1 MRGNE
6 ADRKHRLEEI
16 LQREDNDKDFD
27 NGEPEDQAKDN
38 SQQMDEDLAAAQ
50 ATAEGYCVECKDQ
63 ESFYS
68 CEQCAEDFCEVCY
81 AMLHRTGNRFR
92 HIKKEI
98 FKPNAK
104 TTPAPPV
111 NGMSAS
117 TSKGSSL
124 SEETLADLPESKVIV
139 SSGSSTF
146 GDWIIERSKY
156 IPMRLDLTERKLLR
170 LLEAALNVSE
180 YTDKVDILSYTS
192 KSKRII
198 HQIKDLCAIISGL
211 VVANDYRR
219 GQELFAEKSF
229 EDNEEFFQ
237 IIFEIGRRHK
247 IMNPEKMRSAY
258 GKLMYLL
265 MDSTIDEIESTLG
278 FSCVIPIKT
287 VYSFLEERG
296 GLDVLKNDL
305 VADATKEIIADGKS
319 RQQVQQEIR
328 QKERAIEVLSRKYAS
343 SNLTPDEIKVCL
355 YSIGDNHS
363 FLRTNRDPCEKMLKY
378 LTTYFQPTTMEEG
391 FSLAIQSGRQG
402 ARLTHNHET
411 QYWYINQTLNLWREI
426 AHEMFY
432 LWTLSDDDMLNNDYR
447 LRDTGQ
453 GLQRLQHCPAV
464 SKAMHTI
471 LHKAQQKAG
480 YWVGSSVIHLGD
492 SNVPNAFMFID
503 KYNQVARILNPII
516 LTLEKIDDI
525 AKDEGIH
532 AYIRDTFGGVTKLRK
547 TIVCDFFR
555 MAFDG
560 SGADNFFSAGSC
572 IDGRLTSAW
581 NWCSQIEK
589 KPFFPIFL
597 LTGFTGFDGENC
609 STGQKQICLP
619 RALDQASRTRQ
630 LRHHLE
636 SLERDNFVAL
646 NEYEA
651 IIATAAAA
659 ANVPGPAKQN
669 PNVVGPIVGGS
680 SLSPSSV
687 SGIATP
693 TGRSKGK
700 KNLIDASGPCG
711 LLANDL
717 ISIGSSSGHGPRRLA
732 LPKNPLH
739 VLIDESGIADFGLDV
754 PTYLTAN
761 MGPSQ
766 YPERKFCS
774 VCGWKSKYRCNKCGM
789 RYCDLKCLKTHEETR
804 CSVYLLV
811 DNDAESLKYITL
823 DFKFIAAVGSQG
835 SKRASNSTG
844 HKA

>member
-1 MRGNE
+1 MWGNE

-16 LQREDNDKDFD
+16 LQREDNENDVDID
-27 NGEPEDQAKDN
+27 SNGQAKDDIPER
-38 SQQMDEDLAAAQ
+38 DEDMAAAQ
-50 ATAEGYCVECKDQ
+50 ATAEGFCVECKDQ

-81 AMLHRTGNRFR
+81 GMLHRTGNRIR

-98 FKPNAK
+98 FKPDSSK
-104 TTPAPPV
+104 PTPAPSV
-111 NGMSAS
+111 SGMSAS

-124 SEETLADLPESKVIV
+124 SDETLTDIPESKVIV

-146 GDWIIERSKY
+146 GDWIIDRSKY

-219 GQELFAEKSF
+219 GQELFADKSF

-265 MDSTIDEIESTLG
+265 MDSNIEEIESTLG

-287 VYSFLEERG
+287 VYGFLKDRG
-296 GLDVLKNDL
+296 GLDVLGNDL
-305 VADATKEIIADGKS
+305 VADATKEIISDGKT
-319 RQQVQQEIR
+319 RQQIQTEIR
-328 QKERAIEVLSRKYAS
+328 KKERAIEVLSRKYANG
-343 SNLTPDEIKVCL
+343 NLTPDEIKVCL

-363 FLRTNRDPCEKMLKY
+363 FLRTNRDPCDKMLRY
-378 LTTYFQPTTMEEG
+378 LTMFFQPNTVEEG

-432 LWTLSDDDMLNNDYR
+432 LWMLSDQDMLDNDYR

-453 GLQRLQHCPAV
+453 GLQRLQNCPAV

-516 LTLEKIDDI
+516 TTLEKIEEI

-532 AYIRDTFGGVTKLRK
+532 AYIRDTFGGVQHLRK

-597 LTGFTGFDGENC
+597 LTGFVGFDGEQW
-609 STGQKQICLP
+609 S
-619 RALDQASRTRQ
+619 
-630 LRHHLE
+630 
-636 SLERDNFVAL
+636 
-646 NEYEA
+646 
-651 IIATAAAA
+651 
-659 ANVPGPAKQN
+659 
-669 PNVVGPIVGGS
+669 
-680 SLSPSSV
+680 
-687 SGIATP
+687 
-693 TGRSKGK
+693 
-700 KNLIDASGPCG
+700 
-711 LLANDL
+711 
-717 ISIGSSSGHGPRRLA
+717 
-732 LPKNPLH
+732 
-739 VLIDESGIADFGLDV
+739 
-754 PTYLTAN
+754 
-761 MGPSQ
+761 
-766 YPERKFCS
+766 
-774 VCGWKSKYRCNKCGM
+774 
-789 RYCDLKCLKTHEETR
+789 
-804 CSVYLLV
+804 
-811 DNDAESLKYITL
+811 
-823 DFKFIAAVGSQG
+823 
-835 SKRASNSTG
+835 
-844 HKA
+844 

>member
-1 MRGNE
+1 MWGNE

-16 LQREDNDKDFD
+16 LQREDNIDSDKDLD
-27 NGEPEDQAKDN
+27 PADSEDQAKIE
-38 SQQMDEDLAAAQ
+38 SQQMDEELAAAQ
-50 ATAEGYCVECKDQ
+50 ATAEGFCVECKDQ
-63 ESFYS
+63 EAFFS

-81 AMLHRTGNRFR
+81 AMLHRTGNRVR
-92 HIKKEI
+92 HIKMEL
-98 FKPNAK
+98 FKPDA
-104 TTPAPPV
+104 TSTVAPSISGV
-111 NGMSAS
+111 S
-117 TSKGSSL
+117 TFSSKGSSM
-124 SEETLADLPESKVIV
+124 SEMSDETLVDLPESKVIV

-146 GDWIIERSKY
+146 GDWIIDRSKY

-192 KSKRII
+192 KSKRIV

-219 GQELFAEKSF
+219 GQELFADKSF

-265 MDSTIDEIESTLG
+265 MDSTMDEIESTLG
-278 FSCVIPIKT
+278 FTCVIPIKT
-287 VYSFLEERG
+287 VYGFLQERN
-296 GLDVLKNDL
+296 GLGVLRNDL
-305 VADATKEIIADGKS
+305 VADATKEITSDGKS
-319 RQQVQQEIR
+319 RPQIQQEIR
-328 QKERAIEVLSRKYAS
+328 KKERAIEVLSRKYANN
-343 SNLTPDEIKVCL
+343 NLTPDEIKVCL

-378 LTTYFQPTTMEEG
+378 LTKFFLPTSVEEG

-402 ARLTHNHET
+402 ARLTHDHET

-432 LWTLSDDDMLNNDYR
+432 LWMLSDDDMLNNDYR

-453 GLQRLQHCPAV
+453 GLQRLQSCPAV

-480 YWVGSSVIHLGD
+480 VWVGSSVIHLGD
-492 SNVPNAFMFID
+492 HNVPNAFMFID

-516 LTLEKIDDI
+516 LCLEKIGDI

-532 AYIRDTFGGVTKLRK
+532 AYIRDTFGGVNNLQK

-597 LTGFTGFDGENC
+597 LTGFTGFDGETW
-609 STGQKQICLP
+609 S
-619 RALDQASRTRQ
+619 
-630 LRHHLE
+630 
-636 SLERDNFVAL
+636 
-646 NEYEA
+646 
-651 IIATAAAA
+651 
-659 ANVPGPAKQN
+659 
-669 PNVVGPIVGGS
+669 
-680 SLSPSSV
+680 
-687 SGIATP
+687 
-693 TGRSKGK
+693 
-700 KNLIDASGPCG
+700 
-711 LLANDL
+711 
-717 ISIGSSSGHGPRRLA
+717 
-732 LPKNPLH
+732 
-739 VLIDESGIADFGLDV
+739 
-754 PTYLTAN
+754 
-761 MGPSQ
+761 
-766 YPERKFCS
+766 
-774 VCGWKSKYRCNKCGM
+774 
-789 RYCDLKCLKTHEETR
+789 
-804 CSVYLLV
+804 
-811 DNDAESLKYITL
+811 
-823 DFKFIAAVGSQG
+823 
-835 SKRASNSTG
+835 
-844 HKA
+844 

>member
-1 MRGNE
+1 MWGNE

-16 LQREDNDKDFD
+16 LQREDNVESD
-27 NGEPEDQAKDN
+27 NDNDSTPSNEDEAKSE

-50 ATAEGYCVECKDQ
+50 ATAEGFCVECKDQ
-63 ESFYS
+63 ESFFS
-68 CEQCAEDFCEVCY
+68 CEQCEEDFCEVCY
-81 AMLHRTGNRFR
+81 AMLHRTGNRVR

-98 FKPNAK
+98 FKPDAK
-104 TTPAPPV
+104 SDTLVPSV
-111 NGMSAS
+111 NGVSAS

-124 SEETLADLPESKVIV
+124 NEETLAELPESKIIV

-146 GDWIIERSKY
+146 GDWVTKRSKY

-219 GQELFAEKSF
+219 GQELFADKTF

-237 IIFEIGRRHK
+237 VIFEIGRRHK

-265 MDSTIDEIESTLG
+265 MDSTMDEIESTLG
-278 FSCVIPIKT
+278 FSCVVPIKT
-287 VYSFLEERG
+287 VHSFLEQRG
-296 GLDVLKNDL
+296 GLEMLRNDL
-305 VADATKEIIADGKS
+305 VVDATREIVADGKT
-319 RQQVQQEIR
+319 RQQIQLEIR
-328 QKERAIEVLSRKYAS
+328 KKERAIEQLSRKY
-343 SNLTPDEIKVCL
+343 SNENLSPDDIKVCL

-363 FLRTNRDPCEKMLKY
+363 FLRTNRDPCDKMLKY
-378 LTTYFQPTTMEEG
+378 LSTFFHPTNIEEG

-432 LWTLSDDDMLNNDYR
+432 LWMLSDDDMLGNDYR

-453 GLQRLQHCPAV
+453 GLQRLQSCPAV

-516 LTLEKIDDI
+516 LTLEKIEDI
-525 AKDEGIH
+525 AKDEGINT
-532 AYIRDTFGGVTKLRK
+532 YIRDTFGGVTHLRK

-597 LTGFTGFDGENC
+597 LTGFTGFDGENW
-609 STGQKQICLP
+609 S
-619 RALDQASRTRQ
+619 
-630 LRHHLE
+630 
-636 SLERDNFVAL
+636 
-646 NEYEA
+646 
-651 IIATAAAA
+651 
-659 ANVPGPAKQN
+659 
-669 PNVVGPIVGGS
+669 
-680 SLSPSSV
+680 
-687 SGIATP
+687 
-693 TGRSKGK
+693 
-700 KNLIDASGPCG
+700 
-711 LLANDL
+711 
-717 ISIGSSSGHGPRRLA
+717 
-732 LPKNPLH
+732 
-739 VLIDESGIADFGLDV
+739 
-754 PTYLTAN
+754 
-761 MGPSQ
+761 
-766 YPERKFCS
+766 
-774 VCGWKSKYRCNKCGM
+774 
-789 RYCDLKCLKTHEETR
+789 
-804 CSVYLLV
+804 
-811 DNDAESLKYITL
+811 
-823 DFKFIAAVGSQG
+823 
-835 SKRASNSTG
+835 
-844 HKA
+844 

>member
-1 MRGNE
+1 MWGNE

-16 LQREDNDKDFD
+16 LQREDNLDSDKDLD
-27 NGEPEDQAKDN
+27 PAESEDQAKIE

-50 ATAEGYCVECKDQ
+50 ATAEGFCVECKDQ

-81 AMLHRTGNRFR
+81 AMLHRTGNRVR
-92 HIKKEI
+92 HIRMEL
-98 FKPNAK
+98 FKPDASS
-104 TTPAPPV
+104 TVAPSISGV
-111 NGMSAS
+111 SAS
-117 TSKGSSL
+117 TSKGSSM
-124 SEETLADLPESKVIV
+124 SDETLAELPESKVIV

-146 GDWIIERSKY
+146 GDWIIDRSKY

-192 KSKRII
+192 KSKRIV

-219 GQELFAEKSF
+219 GQELFADKSF

-265 MDSTIDEIESTLG
+265 MDSTMDEIESTLG
-278 FSCVIPIKT
+278 FTCVIPIKT
-287 VYSFLEERG
+287 VYGFLQERN
-296 GLDVLKNDL
+296 GLDVLRNDL
-305 VADATKEIIADGKS
+305 VADATKEITSDGKS
-319 RQQVQQEIR
+319 RLQIQQEIR
-328 QKERAIEVLSRKYAS
+328 KKERAIEVLSRKYANN
-343 SNLTPDEIKVCL
+343 NLTPDEIKVCL

-378 LTTYFQPTTMEEG
+378 LTKFFLPTSVEEG
-391 FSLAIQSGRQG
+391 FSLAIQSGHQG
-402 ARLTHNHET
+402 ARLTHDHET

-432 LWTLSDDDMLNNDYR
+432 LWMLSDHDMLNNDYR

-453 GLQRLQHCPAV
+453 GLQRLQNCPAV
-464 SKAMHTI
+464 LKAMRTI

-480 YWVGSSVIHLGD
+480 VWVGSSAIHLGD

-516 LTLEKIDDI
+516 LCLEKIEDI

-532 AYIRDTFGGVTKLRK
+532 AYIRDTFGGVTNLRK

-597 LTGFTGFDGENC
+597 LTGFTGFDGETW
-609 STGQKQICLP
+609 S
-619 RALDQASRTRQ
+619 
-630 LRHHLE
+630 
-636 SLERDNFVAL
+636 
-646 NEYEA
+646 
-651 IIATAAAA
+651 
-659 ANVPGPAKQN
+659 
-669 PNVVGPIVGGS
+669 
-680 SLSPSSV
+680 
-687 SGIATP
+687 
-693 TGRSKGK
+693 
-700 KNLIDASGPCG
+700 
-711 LLANDL
+711 
-717 ISIGSSSGHGPRRLA
+717 
-732 LPKNPLH
+732 
-739 VLIDESGIADFGLDV
+739 
-754 PTYLTAN
+754 
-761 MGPSQ
+761 
-766 YPERKFCS
+766 
-774 VCGWKSKYRCNKCGM
+774 
-789 RYCDLKCLKTHEETR
+789 
-804 CSVYLLV
+804 
-811 DNDAESLKYITL
+811 
-823 DFKFIAAVGSQG
+823 
-835 SKRASNSTG
+835 
-844 HKA
+844 

>member
-1 MRGNE
+1 MWGNE
-6 ADRKHRLEEI
+6 AERKHRLEEI
-16 LQREDNDKDFD
+16 LQREEHENDADD
-27 NGEPEDQAKDN
+27 VDSSEPANDDVPER
-38 SQQMDEDLAAAQ
+38 DEDVAAAQ
-50 ATAEGYCVECKDQ
+50 ASAEGFCVECKDQ

-81 AMLHRTGNRFR
+81 GMLHRTGNRIR

-98 FKPNAK
+98 YKPGSSKA
-104 TTPAPPV
+104 TPAPSV
-111 NGMSAS
+111 NGVSAS

-124 SEETLADLPESKVIV
+124 SEETLTDTPEPKVIV

-146 GDWIIERSKY
+146 GDWIIDRSKY

-219 GQELFAEKSF
+219 GQELFADKSF

-237 IIFEIGRRHK
+237 TIFEIGRRHK

-265 MDSTIDEIESTLG
+265 MDSSIDEIESTLG

-287 VYSFLEERG
+287 VHIFLKERG
-296 GLDVLKNDL
+296 GLDVLRNDL
-305 VADATKEIIADGKS
+305 VADATKEIVSDGKT
-319 RQQVQQEIR
+319 RQQIQQEIR
-328 QKERAIEVLSRKYAS
+328 KKERAIEMLSRKYANG
-343 SNLTPDEIKVCL
+343 NLTPDEIKVCL

-363 FLRTNRDPCEKMLKY
+363 FLRTNRDPCDKMLRY
-378 LTTYFQPTTMEEG
+378 LTMFFQPTAVEDG

-432 LWTLSDDDMLNNDYR
+432 LWMLSDQDMLDNDYR

-453 GLQRLQHCPAV
+453 GLQRLQNCPAV

-516 LTLEKIDDI
+516 TTLEKIEEI

-532 AYIRDTFGGVTKLRK
+532 AYIRDVFGGVQHLRK

-555 MAFDG
+555 SAFDG

-597 LTGFTGFDGENC
+597 LTGFVGFDGETW
-609 STGQKQICLP
+609 S
-619 RALDQASRTRQ
+619 
-630 LRHHLE
+630 
-636 SLERDNFVAL
+636 
-646 NEYEA
+646 
-651 IIATAAAA
+651 
-659 ANVPGPAKQN
+659 
-669 PNVVGPIVGGS
+669 
-680 SLSPSSV
+680 
-687 SGIATP
+687 
-693 TGRSKGK
+693 
-700 KNLIDASGPCG
+700 
-711 LLANDL
+711 
-717 ISIGSSSGHGPRRLA
+717 
-732 LPKNPLH
+732 
-739 VLIDESGIADFGLDV
+739 
-754 PTYLTAN
+754 
-761 MGPSQ
+761 
-766 YPERKFCS
+766 
-774 VCGWKSKYRCNKCGM
+774 
-789 RYCDLKCLKTHEETR
+789 
-804 CSVYLLV
+804 
-811 DNDAESLKYITL
+811 
-823 DFKFIAAVGSQG
+823 
-835 SKRASNSTG
+835 
-844 HKA
+844 

>member
-1 MRGNE
+1 MFGS
-6 ADRKHRLEEI
+6 DRKHRLEEI
-16 LQREDNDKDFD
+16 LQRDQLDSDKENDD
-27 NGEPEDQAKDN
+27 ELDQETSTAVDE
-38 SQQMDEDLAAAQ
+38 QMEEDLAAAK
-50 ATAEGYCVECKDQ
+50 AAAEGFCVECKDQ
-63 ESFYS
+63 EAFYA
-68 CEQCAEDFCEVCY
+68 CEQCAEEFCEVCY
-81 AMLHRTGNRFR
+81 GMIHRTGNRVR

-98 FKPNAK
+98 FKPNGQSVS
-104 TTPAPPV
+104 TPATSSSV
-111 NGMSAS
+111 SGLISAS

-124 SEETLADLPESKVIV
+124 SGETLADFPEAKVIV

-146 GDWIIERSKY
+146 GDWILDRSKY

-219 GQELFAEKSF
+219 GQELFADKSF

-265 MDSTIDEIESTLG
+265 MDSSMDEIESTLG

-287 VYSFLEERG
+287 VHGYLKERG
-296 GLDVLKNDL
+296 GLDVLRDDN
-305 VADATKEIIADGKS
+305 VVEATKEIISDGKT
-319 RQQVQQEIR
+319 RQQIQLEIR
-328 QKERAIEVLSRKYAS
+328 RKERAIEQLSRKYANG
-343 SNLTPDEIKVCL
+343 NLTPDEIKVCL

-363 FLRTNRDPCEKMLKY
+363 FLRTNRDPCDKMLKY
-378 LTTYFQPTTMEEG
+378 LTKYFHPTNIEDG

-411 QYWYINQTLNLWREI
+411 QYFYINQTLNLWREI

-432 LWTLSDDDMLNNDYR
+432 LWMLSDLDMLDNDYR

-453 GLQRLQHCPAV
+453 GLQRLQSCPAV

-480 YWVGSSVIHLGD
+480 HWVGSSVIHLGD

-516 LTLEKIDDI
+516 TTLEKIEEI

-532 AYIRDTFGGVTKLRK
+532 SYIRDSFGGVENLRK
-547 TIVCDFFR
+547 EIVCDFFR
-555 MAFDG
+555 SAFDG

-597 LTGFTGFDGENC
+597 LTGFVGFDGETW
-609 STGQKQICLP
+609 S
-619 RALDQASRTRQ
+619 
-630 LRHHLE
+630 
-636 SLERDNFVAL
+636 
-646 NEYEA
+646 
-651 IIATAAAA
+651 
-659 ANVPGPAKQN
+659 
-669 PNVVGPIVGGS
+669 
-680 SLSPSSV
+680 
-687 SGIATP
+687 
-693 TGRSKGK
+693 
-700 KNLIDASGPCG
+700 
-711 LLANDL
+711 
-717 ISIGSSSGHGPRRLA
+717 
-732 LPKNPLH
+732 
-739 VLIDESGIADFGLDV
+739 
-754 PTYLTAN
+754 
-761 MGPSQ
+761 
-766 YPERKFCS
+766 
-774 VCGWKSKYRCNKCGM
+774 
-789 RYCDLKCLKTHEETR
+789 
-804 CSVYLLV
+804 
-811 DNDAESLKYITL
+811 
-823 DFKFIAAVGSQG
+823 
-835 SKRASNSTG
+835 
-844 HKA
+844 

>member
-1 MRGNE
+1 MWDKE

-16 LQREDNDKDFD
+16 LQREDDENDADID
-27 NGEPEDQAKDN
+27 SNEQAKDDIPER
-38 SQQMDEDLAAAQ
+38 DEDMAAAQ
-50 ATAEGYCVECKDQ
+50 ATAEGFCVECKDQ

-81 AMLHRTGNRFR
+81 GMLHRTGNRIR

-98 FKPNAK
+98 FKPDSSK
-104 TTPAPPV
+104 PTPAPSV
-111 NGMSAS
+111 NSAS
-117 TSKGSSL
+117 TSTSMSRSL
-124 SEETLADLPESKVIV
+124 SEETLTDVPESKVIV

-146 GDWIIERSKY
+146 GDWIIDRSKY

-219 GQELFAEKSF
+219 GQELFADKSF

-265 MDSTIDEIESTLG
+265 MDSNIEEIESTLG
-278 FSCVIPIKT
+278 FSCVVPIKT
-287 VYSFLEERG
+287 VHGFLNERG
-296 GLDVLKNDL
+296 GLDVLRNDL
-305 VADATKEIIADGKS
+305 VADATKEIISDGKT
-319 RQQVQQEIR
+319 RQQIQVEIR
-328 QKERAIEVLSRKYAS
+328 KKERAIEVLSRKYANG
-343 SNLTPDEIKVCL
+343 NLTPDEIKVCL

-363 FLRTNRDPCEKMLKY
+363 FLRTNRDPCDKMLRY
-378 LTTYFQPTTMEEG
+378 LTMFFQPTTTEEG

-432 LWTLSDDDMLNNDYR
+432 LWMLSDQDMLDNDYR

-453 GLQRLQHCPAV
+453 GLQRLQNCPAV

-516 LTLEKIDDI
+516 TTLEKIEEI

-532 AYIRDTFGGVTKLRK
+532 TYIRDTFGGVQHLRK

-597 LTGFTGFDGENC
+597 LTGFVGFDGEQW
-609 STGQKQICLP
+609 S
-619 RALDQASRTRQ
+619 
-630 LRHHLE
+630 
-636 SLERDNFVAL
+636 
-646 NEYEA
+646 
-651 IIATAAAA
+651 
-659 ANVPGPAKQN
+659 
-669 PNVVGPIVGGS
+669 
-680 SLSPSSV
+680 
-687 SGIATP
+687 
-693 TGRSKGK
+693 
-700 KNLIDASGPCG
+700 
-711 LLANDL
+711 
-717 ISIGSSSGHGPRRLA
+717 
-732 LPKNPLH
+732 
-739 VLIDESGIADFGLDV
+739 
-754 PTYLTAN
+754 
-761 MGPSQ
+761 
-766 YPERKFCS
+766 
-774 VCGWKSKYRCNKCGM
+774 
-789 RYCDLKCLKTHEETR
+789 
-804 CSVYLLV
+804 
-811 DNDAESLKYITL
+811 
-823 DFKFIAAVGSQG
+823 
-835 SKRASNSTG
+835 
-844 HKA
+844 

>member
-1 MRGNE
+1 MWGKD

-16 LQREDNDKDFD
+16 LQREDNVD
-27 NGEPEDQAKDN
+27 NDSQPDAAEQDVNTVPER
-38 SQQMDEDLAAAQ
+38 DEDMAAAQ
-50 ATAEGYCVECKDQ
+50 ATAEGFCVECKDQ

-81 AMLHRTGNRFR
+81 GMLHRTGNRTR

-98 FKPNAK
+98 FKPGSTKA
-104 TTPAPPV
+104 TPAPSV
-111 NGMSAS
+111 NGVSSSA
-117 TSKGSSL
+117 SKGSSL
-124 SEETLADLPESKVIV
+124 SEETLTDAPEAKIII

-146 GDWIIERSKY
+146 GDWIIDRSKY

-219 GQELFAEKSF
+219 GQELFADKSF

-265 MDSTIDEIESTLG
+265 MDSNIHEIESTLG
-278 FSCVIPIKT
+278 FSCVVPIKT
-287 VYSFLEERG
+287 VYGFLKERG
-296 GLDVLKNDL
+296 GLDVLRNDL
-305 VADATKEIIADGKS
+305 VADATKEIISDGKS
-319 RQQVQQEIR
+319 RQQIQTEIR
-328 QKERAIEVLSRKYAS
+328 KKERAIEMLSRKYANG
-343 SNLTPDEIKVCL
+343 NLTPDEIKTCL

-363 FLRTNRDPCEKMLKY
+363 FLRTNRDPCDKMLRY
-378 LTTYFQPTTMEEG
+378 LTMFFQPNTIEEG

-432 LWTLSDDDMLNNDYR
+432 LWMLADQDMLDNDYR

-453 GLQRLQHCPAV
+453 GLQRLQNCPAV

-516 LTLEKIDDI
+516 TTLEKIEEI

-532 AYIRDTFGGVTKLRK
+532 AYIRDTFGGVQHLRK

-597 LTGFTGFDGENC
+597 LTGFVGFDGETW
-609 STGQKQICLP
+609 S
-619 RALDQASRTRQ
+619 
-630 LRHHLE
+630 
-636 SLERDNFVAL
+636 
-646 NEYEA
+646 
-651 IIATAAAA
+651 
-659 ANVPGPAKQN
+659 
-669 PNVVGPIVGGS
+669 
-680 SLSPSSV
+680 
-687 SGIATP
+687 
-693 TGRSKGK
+693 
-700 KNLIDASGPCG
+700 
-711 LLANDL
+711 
-717 ISIGSSSGHGPRRLA
+717 
-732 LPKNPLH
+732 
-739 VLIDESGIADFGLDV
+739 
-754 PTYLTAN
+754 
-761 MGPSQ
+761 
-766 YPERKFCS
+766 
-774 VCGWKSKYRCNKCGM
+774 
-789 RYCDLKCLKTHEETR
+789 
-804 CSVYLLV
+804 
-811 DNDAESLKYITL
+811 
-823 DFKFIAAVGSQG
+823 
-835 SKRASNSTG
+835 
-844 HKA
+844 

>member
-1 MRGNE
+1 MWGNE
-6 ADRKHRLEEI
+6 ADRKHWLEEI
-16 LQREDNDKDFD
+16 LQREDNIDSDKDSD
-27 NGEPEDQAKDN
+27 SAELEDQAKIEN
-38 SQQMDEDLAAAQ
+38 QEMDEELAAAQ
-50 ATAEGYCVECKDQ
+50 ATAEGFCVECKDQ
-63 ESFYS
+63 EAFFS
-68 CEQCAEDFCEVCY
+68 CDQCAEDFCEVCY
-81 AMLHRTGNRFR
+81 AMLHRTGNCVR
-92 HIKKEI
+92 HIRNEL
-98 FKPNAK
+98 FKPDGSS
-104 TTPAPPV
+104 TLAPSISGV
-111 NGMSAS
+111 STS
-117 TSKGSSL
+117 TSKGSSM
-124 SEETLADLPESKVIV
+124 SDETLAELPESKVIV

-146 GDWIIERSKY
+146 GDWIIDRSKY

-192 KSKRII
+192 KSKRIV

-219 GQELFAEKSF
+219 GQELFADKSF

-265 MDSTIDEIESTLG
+265 MDSTMDEIESTLG
-278 FSCVIPIKT
+278 FTCVIPIKT
-287 VYSFLEERG
+287 VYGFLQERN
-296 GLDVLKNDL
+296 GLDVLRNDL
-305 VADATKEIIADGKS
+305 VADATKEITSDGKS
-319 RQQVQQEIR
+319 RLQIQQEIR
-328 QKERAIEVLSRKYAS
+328 KKEKAIEVLSRKYANG
-343 SNLTPDEIKVCL
+343 NLTPDEIKVCL

-378 LTTYFQPTTMEEG
+378 LTKFFLPTSVEEG

-432 LWTLSDDDMLNNDYR
+432 LWMLSDDDMLNNDYR

-453 GLQRLQHCPAV
+453 GLQRLQSCPAV

-480 YWVGSSVIHLGD
+480 VWVGSSVIHLGD

-516 LTLEKIDDI
+516 LCLEKIEDI
-525 AKDEGIH
+525 AKDQGIQ
-532 AYIRDTFGGVTKLRK
+532 AYIRDTFGGVNNLQK

-597 LTGFTGFDGENC
+597 LTGFTGFDGETW
-609 STGQKQICLP
+609 S
-619 RALDQASRTRQ
+619 
-630 LRHHLE
+630 
-636 SLERDNFVAL
+636 
-646 NEYEA
+646 
-651 IIATAAAA
+651 
-659 ANVPGPAKQN
+659 
-669 PNVVGPIVGGS
+669 
-680 SLSPSSV
+680 
-687 SGIATP
+687 
-693 TGRSKGK
+693 
-700 KNLIDASGPCG
+700 
-711 LLANDL
+711 
-717 ISIGSSSGHGPRRLA
+717 
-732 LPKNPLH
+732 
-739 VLIDESGIADFGLDV
+739 
-754 PTYLTAN
+754 
-761 MGPSQ
+761 
-766 YPERKFCS
+766 
-774 VCGWKSKYRCNKCGM
+774 
-789 RYCDLKCLKTHEETR
+789 
-804 CSVYLLV
+804 
-811 DNDAESLKYITL
+811 
-823 DFKFIAAVGSQG
+823 
-835 SKRASNSTG
+835 
-844 HKA
+844 

>member
-1 MRGNE
+1 MWGND

-16 LQREDNDKDFD
+16 LQREDQLDSDSD
-27 NGEPEDQAKDN
+27 NERDHPDGPDDRQESETK
-38 SQQMDEDLAAAQ
+38 QMEEELVAAMAV
-50 ATAEGYCVECKDQ
+50 AEGFCVECKDQ

-68 CEQCAEDFCEVCY
+68 CEECAEDFCEVCY
-81 AMLHRTGNRFR
+81 AMLHRTGNRVR

-98 FKPNAK
+98 FKPNE
-104 TTPAPPV
+104 
-111 NGMSAS
+111 NNSATLELPSNSISES

-124 SEETLADLPESKVIV
+124 SGETLIDLPESKVIV

-146 GDWIIERSKY
+146 GDWVTDRSKY

-192 KSKRII
+192 KAKRII

-211 VVANDYRR
+211 VVASDYRR

-265 MDSTIDEIESTLG
+265 MDSTTDEIESTLG
-278 FSCVIPIKT
+278 FSCVTPIKT
-287 VYSFLEERG
+287 VHSYLEERD
-296 GLDVLKNDL
+296 GLDVLRNDL
-305 VADATKEIIADGKS
+305 VADATKEIIADGRS
-319 RQQVQQEIR
+319 RHQIQQEIR
-328 QKERAIEVLSRKYAS
+328 KKEYAIDVLSRKYANE
-343 SNLTPDEIKVCL
+343 NLTPDEIKVCL

-363 FLRTNRDPCEKMLKY
+363 FLRTNRDPCDKMLKY
-378 LTTYFQPTTMEEG
+378 LTTYFKPTTAEEN
-391 FSLAIQSGRQG
+391 FSLAIRSGSQG

-432 LWTLSDDDMLNNDYR
+432 LWMLSDQDMLNNDYR

-453 GLQRLQHCPAV
+453 GLQRLQSCPAV

-480 YWVGSSVIHLGD
+480 VWVGSSVIHLGD
-492 SNVPNAFMFID
+492 SNVPNAFLFID

-516 LTLEKIDDI
+516 LTLEKIEDI
-525 AKDEGIH
+525 AKDEGIN
-532 AYIRDTFGGVTKLRK
+532 AYIRDSFGGVTNLRK
-547 TIVCDFFR
+547 MIVCDFFR

-597 LTGFTGFDGENC
+597 LTGFTGFDGETW
-609 STGQKQICLP
+609 S
-619 RALDQASRTRQ
+619 
-630 LRHHLE
+630 
-636 SLERDNFVAL
+636 
-646 NEYEA
+646 
-651 IIATAAAA
+651 
-659 ANVPGPAKQN
+659 
-669 PNVVGPIVGGS
+669 
-680 SLSPSSV
+680 
-687 SGIATP
+687 
-693 TGRSKGK
+693 
-700 KNLIDASGPCG
+700 
-711 LLANDL
+711 
-717 ISIGSSSGHGPRRLA
+717 
-732 LPKNPLH
+732 
-739 VLIDESGIADFGLDV
+739 
-754 PTYLTAN
+754 
-761 MGPSQ
+761 
-766 YPERKFCS
+766 
-774 VCGWKSKYRCNKCGM
+774 
-789 RYCDLKCLKTHEETR
+789 
-804 CSVYLLV
+804 
-811 DNDAESLKYITL
+811 
-823 DFKFIAAVGSQG
+823 
-835 SKRASNSTG
+835 
-844 HKA
+844 

>member
-1 MRGNE
+1 MWDKE

-16 LQREDNDKDFD
+16 LQREDDENDADID
-27 NGEPEDQAKDN
+27 SNEQAKDDIPER
-38 SQQMDEDLAAAQ
+38 DEDMAAAQ
-50 ATAEGYCVECKDQ
+50 ATAEGFCVECKDQ

-81 AMLHRTGNRFR
+81 GMLHRTGNRIR

-98 FKPNAK
+98 FKPDSSK
-104 TTPAPPV
+104 PTPAPSV
-111 NGMSAS
+111 NSAS
-117 TSKGSSL
+117 TSTSMSRSL
-124 SEETLADLPESKVIV
+124 SEETLTDVPESKVII

-146 GDWIIERSKY
+146 GDWIIDRSKY

-219 GQELFAEKSF
+219 GQELFADKSF

-265 MDSTIDEIESTLG
+265 MDSNIEEIESTLG
-278 FSCVIPIKT
+278 FSCVVPIKT
-287 VYSFLEERG
+287 VHGFLNERG
-296 GLDVLKNDL
+296 GLDVLRNDL
-305 VADATKEIIADGKS
+305 VADATKEIISDGKT
-319 RQQVQQEIR
+319 RQQIQVEIR
-328 QKERAIEVLSRKYAS
+328 KKERAIEVLSRKYANG
-343 SNLTPDEIKVCL
+343 NLTPDEIKVCL

-363 FLRTNRDPCEKMLKY
+363 FLRTNRDPCDKMLRY
-378 LTTYFQPTTMEEG
+378 LTMFFQPTTTEEG

-432 LWTLSDDDMLNNDYR
+432 LWMLSDQDMLDNDYR

-453 GLQRLQHCPAV
+453 GLQRLQNCPAV

-516 LTLEKIDDI
+516 TTLEKIEEI

-532 AYIRDTFGGVTKLRK
+532 TYIRDTFGGVQHLRK

-597 LTGFTGFDGENC
+597 LTGFVGFDGEQW
-609 STGQKQICLP
+609 S
-619 RALDQASRTRQ
+619 
-630 LRHHLE
+630 
-636 SLERDNFVAL
+636 
-646 NEYEA
+646 
-651 IIATAAAA
+651 
-659 ANVPGPAKQN
+659 
-669 PNVVGPIVGGS
+669 
-680 SLSPSSV
+680 
-687 SGIATP
+687 
-693 TGRSKGK
+693 
-700 KNLIDASGPCG
+700 
-711 LLANDL
+711 
-717 ISIGSSSGHGPRRLA
+717 
-732 LPKNPLH
+732 
-739 VLIDESGIADFGLDV
+739 
-754 PTYLTAN
+754 
-761 MGPSQ
+761 
-766 YPERKFCS
+766 
-774 VCGWKSKYRCNKCGM
+774 
-789 RYCDLKCLKTHEETR
+789 
-804 CSVYLLV
+804 
-811 DNDAESLKYITL
+811 
-823 DFKFIAAVGSQG
+823 
-835 SKRASNSTG
+835 
-844 HKA
+844 

>member
-1 MRGNE
+1 MWGNE

-16 LQREDNDKDFD
+16 LQREDDVESDNDNDSTP
-27 NGEPEDQAKDN
+27 NTEDKAKSE
-38 SQQMDEDLAAAQ
+38 SQEMDEDLAAAQ
-50 ATAEGYCVECKDQ
+50 ATAEGFCVECKDQ
-63 ESFYS
+63 ESFFS
-68 CEQCAEDFCEVCY
+68 CEQCEEDFCEVCY
-81 AMLHRTGNRFR
+81 AMLHRTGNRVR

-98 FKPNAK
+98 FKPNGK
-104 TTPAPPV
+104 SDTLAPSV
-111 NGMSAS
+111 NGASAS

-124 SEETLADLPESKVIV
+124 SEETLAELPESKIIV

-146 GDWIIERSKY
+146 GDWVTRRSKY

-192 KSKRII
+192 KAKRII

-219 GQELFAEKSF
+219 GQELFADKTF

-237 IIFEIGRRHK
+237 VIFEIGRRHK

-265 MDSTIDEIESTLG
+265 MDSTMDEIESTLG

-287 VYSFLEERG
+287 VYSFLEQRD
-296 GLDVLKNDL
+296 GLEMLRNDL
-305 VADATKEIIADGKS
+305 VADATREIIADGKT
-319 RQQVQQEIR
+319 RQQIQMEIR
-328 QKERAIEVLSRKYAS
+328 KKERAIEQLSRKY
-343 SNLTPDEIKVCL
+343 SNENLSPDDIKVCL

-363 FLRTNRDPCEKMLKY
+363 FLRTNRDPCDKMLKY
-378 LTTYFQPTTMEEG
+378 LSTFFHPTNIEEG

-432 LWTLSDDDMLNNDYR
+432 LWMLSDDDMLNNDYR

-453 GLQRLQHCPAV
+453 GLQRLQSCPAV

-516 LTLEKIDDI
+516 LTLEKIEEI

-532 AYIRDTFGGVTKLRK
+532 AYIRDTFGGVTHLRK

-589 KPFFPIFL
+589 KSFFPIFL
-597 LTGFTGFDGENC
+597 LT
-609 STGQKQICLP
+609 
-619 RALDQASRTRQ
+619 
-630 LRHHLE
+630 
-636 SLERDNFVAL
+636 
-646 NEYEA
+646 A
-651 IIATAAAA
+651 I
-659 ANVPGPAKQN
+659 
-669 PNVVGPIVGGS
+669 
-680 SLSPSSV
+680 
-687 SGIATP
+687 
-693 TGRSKGK
+693 
-700 KNLIDASGPCG
+700 
-711 LLANDL
+711 
-717 ISIGSSSGHGPRRLA
+717 
-732 LPKNPLH
+732 
-739 VLIDESGIADFGLDV
+739 EF
-754 PTYLTAN
+754 
-761 MGPSQ
+761 
-766 YPERKFCS
+766 
-774 VCGWKSKYRCNKCGM
+774 
-789 RYCDLKCLKTHEETR
+789 
-804 CSVYLLV
+804 
-811 DNDAESLKYITL
+811 
-823 DFKFIAAVGSQG
+823 
-835 SKRASNSTG
+835 
-844 HKA
+844 

>member
-1 MRGNE
+1 MWGNE

-16 LQREDNDKDFD
+16 LQREDNIDSDKDLD
-27 NGEPEDQAKDN
+27 PADSEDQAKIE
-38 SQQMDEDLAAAQ
+38 SQQMDEELAAAQ
-50 ATAEGYCVECKDQ
+50 ATAEGFCVECKDQ
-63 ESFYS
+63 EAFFS

-81 AMLHRTGNRFR
+81 AMLHRTGNRVR
-92 HIKKEI
+92 HIKMEL
-98 FKPNAK
+98 FKPDA
-104 TTPAPPV
+104 TSTVAPSIS
-111 NGMSAS
+111 GMSTFS
-117 TSKGSSL
+117 SKGSSM
-124 SEETLADLPESKVIV
+124 SEMSDETLVDLPESKVIV

-146 GDWIIERSKY
+146 GDWIIDRSKY

-192 KSKRII
+192 KSKRIV

-219 GQELFAEKSF
+219 GQELFADKSF

-265 MDSTIDEIESTLG
+265 MDSTMDEIESTLG
-278 FSCVIPIKT
+278 FTCVIPIKT
-287 VYSFLEERG
+287 VYGFLQERN
-296 GLDVLKNDL
+296 GLGVLRNDL
-305 VADATKEIIADGKS
+305 VADATKEITSDGKS
-319 RQQVQQEIR
+319 RAQIQQEIR
-328 QKERAIEVLSRKYAS
+328 KKERAIEVLSRKYANN
-343 SNLTPDEIKVCL
+343 NLTPDEIKVCL

-363 FLRTNRDPCEKMLKY
+363 FLRTNRDPCDKMLKY
-378 LTTYFQPTTMEEG
+378 LTKFFLPTSIEEG

-402 ARLTHNHET
+402 ARLTHDHET

-432 LWTLSDDDMLNNDYR
+432 LWMLSDDDMLNNDYR

-453 GLQRLQHCPAV
+453 GLQRLQSCPAV

-480 YWVGSSVIHLGD
+480 VWVGSSVIHLGD

-516 LTLEKIDDI
+516 LCLEKIGDI

-532 AYIRDTFGGVTKLRK
+532 AYIRDTFGGVNNLQK

-597 LTGFTGFDGENC
+597 LTGFTGFDGETW
-609 STGQKQICLP
+609 S
-619 RALDQASRTRQ
+619 
-630 LRHHLE
+630 
-636 SLERDNFVAL
+636 
-646 NEYEA
+646 
-651 IIATAAAA
+651 
-659 ANVPGPAKQN
+659 
-669 PNVVGPIVGGS
+669 
-680 SLSPSSV
+680 
-687 SGIATP
+687 
-693 TGRSKGK
+693 
-700 KNLIDASGPCG
+700 
-711 LLANDL
+711 
-717 ISIGSSSGHGPRRLA
+717 
-732 LPKNPLH
+732 
-739 VLIDESGIADFGLDV
+739 
-754 PTYLTAN
+754 
-761 MGPSQ
+761 
-766 YPERKFCS
+766 
-774 VCGWKSKYRCNKCGM
+774 
-789 RYCDLKCLKTHEETR
+789 
-804 CSVYLLV
+804 
-811 DNDAESLKYITL
+811 
-823 DFKFIAAVGSQG
+823 
-835 SKRASNSTG
+835 
-844 HKA
+844 

>member
-1 MRGNE
+1 MWGNE

-16 LQREDNDKDFD
+16 LQREDNIDSDKDLD
-27 NGEPEDQAKDN
+27 PADSEDQAKIE
-38 SQQMDEDLAAAQ
+38 SQQMDEELAAAQ
-50 ATAEGYCVECKDQ
+50 ATAEGFCVECKDQ
-63 ESFYS
+63 EAFFS

-81 AMLHRTGNRFR
+81 AMLHRTGNRVR
-92 HIKKEI
+92 HIKQEL
-98 FKPNAK
+98 FKSDA
-104 TTPAPPV
+104 TSTVAPSISGV
-111 NGMSAS
+111 STS
-117 TSKGSSL
+117 TSKGSSM
-124 SEETLADLPESKVIV
+124 SDETLTDLPESKVIV

-146 GDWIIERSKY
+146 GDWIIDRSKY

-192 KSKRII
+192 KSKRIV

-219 GQELFAEKSF
+219 GQELFADKSF

-265 MDSTIDEIESTLG
+265 MDSTMDEIESTLG

-287 VYSFLEERG
+287 VYGFLQERN
-296 GLDVLKNDL
+296 GLDVLRNDL
-305 VADATKEIIADGKS
+305 VAEATKEITSDGKS
-319 RQQVQQEIR
+319 RLQIQQEIR
-328 QKERAIEVLSRKYAS
+328 KKERAIEVLSRKYANS
-343 SNLTPDEIKVCL
+343 VLTPDEIKVCL

-378 LTTYFQPTTMEEG
+378 LTKFFLPTSVEEG

-432 LWTLSDDDMLNNDYR
+432 LWMLSDDDMLNNDYR

-453 GLQRLQHCPAV
+453 GLQRLQSCPAV

-480 YWVGSSVIHLGD
+480 VWVGSSVIHLGD

-516 LTLEKIDDI
+516 LCLEKIDDI

-532 AYIRDTFGGVTKLRK
+532 AYIRDTFGGVTNLRK

-597 LTGFTGFDGENC
+597 LTGFTGFDGETW
-609 STGQKQICLP
+609 S
-619 RALDQASRTRQ
+619 
-630 LRHHLE
+630 
-636 SLERDNFVAL
+636 
-646 NEYEA
+646 
-651 IIATAAAA
+651 
-659 ANVPGPAKQN
+659 
-669 PNVVGPIVGGS
+669 
-680 SLSPSSV
+680 
-687 SGIATP
+687 
-693 TGRSKGK
+693 
-700 KNLIDASGPCG
+700 
-711 LLANDL
+711 
-717 ISIGSSSGHGPRRLA
+717 
-732 LPKNPLH
+732 
-739 VLIDESGIADFGLDV
+739 
-754 PTYLTAN
+754 
-761 MGPSQ
+761 
-766 YPERKFCS
+766 
-774 VCGWKSKYRCNKCGM
+774 
-789 RYCDLKCLKTHEETR
+789 
-804 CSVYLLV
+804 
-811 DNDAESLKYITL
+811 
-823 DFKFIAAVGSQG
+823 
-835 SKRASNSTG
+835 
-844 HKA
+844 

>member
-1 MRGNE
+1 MWGNE

-16 LQREDNDKDFD
+16 LQREDNVDSDKDLD
-27 NGEPEDQAKDN
+27 LAELEDQAKIE
-38 SQQMDEDLAAAQ
+38 SQQMDEELAAAQ
-50 ATAEGYCVECKDQ
+50 ATAEGFCVECKDQ
-63 ESFYS
+63 EAFFS

-81 AMLHRTGNRFR
+81 AMLHRTGNRVR
-92 HIKKEI
+92 HIKEEL
-98 FKPNAK
+98 FKPDAAS
-104 TTPAPPV
+104 TVAPSISGV
-111 NGMSAS
+111 STS
-117 TSKGSSL
+117 TSKGSSM
-124 SEETLADLPESKVIV
+124 SDETLADLPESKVIV

-146 GDWIIERSKY
+146 GDWIIDRSKY

-192 KSKRII
+192 KSKRIV

-219 GQELFAEKSF
+219 GQELFADKSF

-265 MDSTIDEIESTLG
+265 MDSTMDEIESTLG
-278 FSCVIPIKT
+278 FTCVIPIKT
-287 VYSFLEERG
+287 VYGFLQERN
-296 GLDVLKNDL
+296 GLDVLRNDL
-305 VADATKEIIADGKS
+305 VADATKEITSDGKS
-319 RQQVQQEIR
+319 RLQIQQEIR
-328 QKERAIEVLSRKYAS
+328 KKERAIEALSRKYAN

-378 LTTYFQPTTMEEG
+378 LTKFFLPTSVEEG

-432 LWTLSDDDMLNNDYR
+432 LWMLSDDDMLNNDYR

-453 GLQRLQHCPAV
+453 GLQRLQSCPAV

-480 YWVGSSVIHLGD
+480 VWVGSSVIHLGD

-516 LTLEKIDDI
+516 LCLEKIEDI

-532 AYIRDTFGGVTKLRK
+532 AYIRDTFGGVNNLQK

-597 LTGFTGFDGENC
+597 LTGFTGFDGETW
-609 STGQKQICLP
+609 S
-619 RALDQASRTRQ
+619 
-630 LRHHLE
+630 
-636 SLERDNFVAL
+636 
-646 NEYEA
+646 
-651 IIATAAAA
+651 
-659 ANVPGPAKQN
+659 
-669 PNVVGPIVGGS
+669 
-680 SLSPSSV
+680 
-687 SGIATP
+687 
-693 TGRSKGK
+693 
-700 KNLIDASGPCG
+700 
-711 LLANDL
+711 
-717 ISIGSSSGHGPRRLA
+717 
-732 LPKNPLH
+732 
-739 VLIDESGIADFGLDV
+739 
-754 PTYLTAN
+754 
-761 MGPSQ
+761 
-766 YPERKFCS
+766 
-774 VCGWKSKYRCNKCGM
+774 
-789 RYCDLKCLKTHEETR
+789 
-804 CSVYLLV
+804 
-811 DNDAESLKYITL
+811 
-823 DFKFIAAVGSQG
+823 
-835 SKRASNSTG
+835 
-844 HKA
+844 

>member
-1 MRGNE
+1 MWGNE

-16 LQREDNDKDFD
+16 LQREDHENDADIDANEQVKDD
-27 NGEPEDQAKDN
+27 IPER
-38 SQQMDEDLAAAQ
+38 DEDMAAAQ
-50 ATAEGYCVECKDQ
+50 ATAEGFCVECKDQ

-81 AMLHRTGNRFR
+81 GMLHRTGNRIR

-98 FKPNAK
+98 FKPDSSK
-104 TTPAPPV
+104 PTPAPSV
-111 NGMSAS
+111 NGISAS

-124 SEETLADLPESKVIV
+124 SDETLTDVPESKIIV

-146 GDWIIERSKY
+146 GDWIIDRSKY

-219 GQELFAEKSF
+219 GQELFADKSF

-265 MDSTIDEIESTLG
+265 MDSNIEEIESTLG

-287 VYSFLEERG
+287 VHGFLKERG
-296 GLDVLKNDL
+296 GLDVLRNDL
-305 VADATKEIIADGKS
+305 VADATKEIISDGKT
-319 RQQVQQEIR
+319 RQQIQMEIR
-328 QKERAIEVLSRKYAS
+328 KKERAIEVLSRKYANG
-343 SNLTPDEIKVCL
+343 NLTPDEIKVCL

-363 FLRTNRDPCEKMLKY
+363 FLRTNRDPCDKMLRY
-378 LTTYFQPTTMEEG
+378 LTMFFQPNTSEEG
-391 FSLAIQSGRQG
+391 FSLAIRSGSQG
-402 ARLTHNHET
+402 ARLTHDHET

-432 LWTLSDDDMLNNDYR
+432 LWMLSDQDMLDNDYR

-453 GLQRLQHCPAV
+453 GLQRLQNCPAV

-516 LTLEKIDDI
+516 TTLEKIEEI

-532 AYIRDTFGGVTKLRK
+532 AYIRDTFGGVQHLRK
-547 TIVCDFFR
+547 MIVCDFFR

-597 LTGFTGFDGENC
+597 LTGFVGFDGEQW
-609 STGQKQICLP
+609 S
-619 RALDQASRTRQ
+619 
-630 LRHHLE
+630 
-636 SLERDNFVAL
+636 
-646 NEYEA
+646 
-651 IIATAAAA
+651 
-659 ANVPGPAKQN
+659 
-669 PNVVGPIVGGS
+669 
-680 SLSPSSV
+680 
-687 SGIATP
+687 
-693 TGRSKGK
+693 
-700 KNLIDASGPCG
+700 
-711 LLANDL
+711 
-717 ISIGSSSGHGPRRLA
+717 
-732 LPKNPLH
+732 
-739 VLIDESGIADFGLDV
+739 
-754 PTYLTAN
+754 
-761 MGPSQ
+761 
-766 YPERKFCS
+766 
-774 VCGWKSKYRCNKCGM
+774 
-789 RYCDLKCLKTHEETR
+789 
-804 CSVYLLV
+804 
-811 DNDAESLKYITL
+811 
-823 DFKFIAAVGSQG
+823 
-835 SKRASNSTG
+835 
-844 HKA
+844 

>member
-1 MRGNE
+1 MWGNE

-16 LQREDNDKDFD
+16 LQREDDENDADID
-27 NGEPEDQAKDN
+27 SNEQAKDDIPER
-38 SQQMDEDLAAAQ
+38 DEDMAAAQ
-50 ATAEGYCVECKDQ
+50 ATAEGFCVECKDQ

-81 AMLHRTGNRFR
+81 GMLHRTGNRIR

-98 FKPNAK
+98 FKPDSSK
-104 TTPAPPV
+104 PTPAPSV
-111 NGMSAS
+111 NGTS
-117 TSKGSSL
+117 TAVSLSRSL
-124 SEETLADLPESKVIV
+124 SEETLTDIPESKVIV

-146 GDWIIERSKY
+146 GDWIIDRSKY

-219 GQELFAEKSF
+219 GQELFADKSF

-265 MDSTIDEIESTLG
+265 MDSNIEEIESTLG
-278 FSCVIPIKT
+278 FSCVVPIKT
-287 VYSFLEERG
+287 VYGFLKERD
-296 GLDVLKNDL
+296 GLDVLRNDL
-305 VADATKEIIADGKS
+305 VADATKEIISDGKT
-319 RQQVQQEIR
+319 RQQIQTEIMK
-328 QKERAIEVLSRKYAS
+328 KERAIEVLSRKYANG
-343 SNLTPDEIKVCL
+343 NLTPDEIKVCL

-363 FLRTNRDPCEKMLKY
+363 FLRTNRDPCDKMLRY
-378 LTTYFQPTTMEEG
+378 LTMFFQPTTVEEG

-432 LWTLSDDDMLNNDYR
+432 LWMLSDQDMLDNDYR

-453 GLQRLQHCPAV
+453 GLQRLQNCPAV

-516 LTLEKIDDI
+516 TTLEKIEEI

-532 AYIRDTFGGVTKLRK
+532 AYIRDTFGGVQHLRK

-597 LTGFTGFDGENC
+597 LTGFVGFDGEQW
-609 STGQKQICLP
+609 S
-619 RALDQASRTRQ
+619 
-630 LRHHLE
+630 
-636 SLERDNFVAL
+636 
-646 NEYEA
+646 
-651 IIATAAAA
+651 
-659 ANVPGPAKQN
+659 
-669 PNVVGPIVGGS
+669 
-680 SLSPSSV
+680 
-687 SGIATP
+687 
-693 TGRSKGK
+693 
-700 KNLIDASGPCG
+700 
-711 LLANDL
+711 
-717 ISIGSSSGHGPRRLA
+717 
-732 LPKNPLH
+732 
-739 VLIDESGIADFGLDV
+739 
-754 PTYLTAN
+754 
-761 MGPSQ
+761 
-766 YPERKFCS
+766 
-774 VCGWKSKYRCNKCGM
+774 
-789 RYCDLKCLKTHEETR
+789 
-804 CSVYLLV
+804 
-811 DNDAESLKYITL
+811 
-823 DFKFIAAVGSQG
+823 
-835 SKRASNSTG
+835 
-844 HKA
+844 

>member
-1 MRGNE
+1 MWGND
-6 ADRKHRLEEI
+6 DRKHRLEEI
-16 LQREDNDKDFD
+16 LQREDHENDADID
-27 NGEPEDQAKDN
+27 ANEQAKDTIPDR
-38 SQQMDEDLAAAQ
+38 DEDMAAAQ
-50 ATAEGYCVECKDQ
+50 ATAEGFCVECKDQ

-81 AMLHRTGNRFR
+81 GMLHRTGNRIR
-92 HIKKEI
+92 HSKKEI
-98 FKPNAK
+98 FKPDSSK
-104 TTPAPPV
+104 PTPAPSV
-111 NGMSAS
+111 NGISAS
-117 TSKGSSL
+117 SSKGSSL
-124 SEETLADLPESKVIV
+124 SDETLVDVPESKVIV

-146 GDWIIERSKY
+146 GDWIIDRSKY

-219 GQELFAEKSF
+219 GQELFADKSF

-237 IIFEIGRRHK
+237 VIFEIGRRHK

-265 MDSTIDEIESTLG
+265 MDSNIEEIESTLG

-287 VYSFLEERG
+287 VHGFLKERG
-296 GLDVLKNDL
+296 GLDVLRNDL
-305 VADATKEIIADGKS
+305 VADATKEIISDGKS
-319 RQQVQQEIR
+319 RQQIQTEIR
-328 QKERAIEVLSRKYAS
+328 KKERAIEVLSKKYANG
-343 SNLTPDEIKVCL
+343 NLTPDEIKVCL

-363 FLRTNRDPCEKMLKY
+363 FLRTNRDPCDKMLRY
-378 LTTYFQPTTMEEG
+378 LTMFFQPNAIEEG

-432 LWTLSDDDMLNNDYR
+432 LWTLSDQDMLDNDYR

-453 GLQRLQHCPAV
+453 GLQRLQSCPAV

-516 LTLEKIDDI
+516 TTLEKIEEI

-532 AYIRDTFGGVTKLRK
+532 AYIRDTFGGVQHLRK

-597 LTGFTGFDGENC
+597 LTGFVGFDGEQW
-609 STGQKQICLP
+609 S
-619 RALDQASRTRQ
+619 
-630 LRHHLE
+630 
-636 SLERDNFVAL
+636 
-646 NEYEA
+646 
-651 IIATAAAA
+651 
-659 ANVPGPAKQN
+659 
-669 PNVVGPIVGGS
+669 
-680 SLSPSSV
+680 
-687 SGIATP
+687 
-693 TGRSKGK
+693 
-700 KNLIDASGPCG
+700 
-711 LLANDL
+711 
-717 ISIGSSSGHGPRRLA
+717 
-732 LPKNPLH
+732 
-739 VLIDESGIADFGLDV
+739 
-754 PTYLTAN
+754 
-761 MGPSQ
+761 
-766 YPERKFCS
+766 
-774 VCGWKSKYRCNKCGM
+774 
-789 RYCDLKCLKTHEETR
+789 
-804 CSVYLLV
+804 
-811 DNDAESLKYITL
+811 
-823 DFKFIAAVGSQG
+823 
-835 SKRASNSTG
+835 
-844 HKA
+844 